1 MSDGVAAG
9 QELIPL
15 LSVPL
20 LCRAPASPWGCPALS
35 SAAVQDGTVLL
46 TGRQPLSLPIKI
58 LHRGVLPCPSS
69 WPGCS
74 AVEAAAVP
82 RLASRDHIPAP
93 KQPRASP
100 AQPLTDSH
108 TGQHSH
114 TANQA
119 PGSTQP
125 AGFPYFPSVL
135 QCHSSPSSSPVLG
148 QHDQQAVGKEQQRT
162 HAKALHEH
170 RGCKHKRLFRKPFSF
185 LTCLTAVSYA
195 GCTQD

>member
-100 AQPLTDSH
+100 AQPLTDRAILGS
-108 TGQHSH
+108 TVTQQIRLPVPHSLQDFLTFH
-114 TANQA
+114 QSSSATAVPAPA
-119 PGSTQP
+119 PGWVSMTSRLWGKSSSGHTPRHCMST
-125 AGFPYFPSVL
+125 GVVSTRYSLGSLFPS
-135 QCHSSPSSSPVLG
+135 SP
-148 QHDQQAVGKEQQRT
+148 A
-162 HAKALHEH
+162 
-170 RGCKHKRLFRKPFSF
+170 
-185 LTCLTAVSYA
+185 
-195 GCTQD
+195 